1 MYTGLEILAAMR
13 RLNTRLKRERRVQL
27 AVRLGIKRWRN
38 EEARKMYIEEITP
51 ILEKIGL
58 TVPDE
63 HADRRVS

>member
-1 MYTGLEILAAMR
+1 M
-13 RLNTRLKRERRVQL
+13 

-38 EEARKMYIEEITP
+38 EEARNMYIEEITP

-63 HADRRVS
+63 QADRRVS